1 MYSPKPLPDLIVLSI
16 EIYIDIYTNIL
27 SVIILPMK
35 SRTKTIHRKNIH
47 R

>member
-27 SVIILPMK
+27 SVIILPME

-47 R
+47 W